1 MRIITLDLETQNF
14 FTDTGSNEPSSLD
27 ISVVCLHDSAAAGT
41 PHEYRSFVFPDFK
54 DMWPIL
60 ESADA
65 IVTWN
70 GEHFDI
76 PLLNKYYP
84 GDLSK
89 IKSIDLM
96 KEVYSS
102 LGRRL
107 KLDSVA
113 SATLGAGKSAHG
125 AQAVEWW
132 RTGEVDKIIK
142 YCLDDVR
149 LTRELY
155 EYAHKNG
162 HLKYKD
168 MGDLKQVPLNTSPW
182 SMPVDTA
189 LTFTLPF

>member
-1 MRIITLDLETQNF
+1 MRIITLDIETQNF
-14 FTDTGSNEPSSLD
+14 FQDTGSNEPASLD
-27 ISVVCLHDSAAAGT
+27 ISVVCLHDSLDNSFK
-41 PHEYRSFVFPDFK
+41 SFVFPEFK
-54 DMWPIL
+54 GLWPIL

-70 GEHFDI
+70 GDHFDI

-96 KEVYSS
+96 REVYSS

-113 SATLGAGKSAHG
+113 SATLGTSKSANG
-125 AQAVEWW
+125 AEAVEWW
-132 RTGEVDKIIK
+132 RKGEVEKIIK
-142 YCLDDVR
+142 YCTDDVR

-155 EYAHKNG
+155 DYAHNNG
-162 HLKYKD
+162 HLKYKEL
-168 MGDLKQVPLNTSPW
+168 GNLKQVMLNTSPW
-182 SMPVDTA
+182 SQPVASA